1 MRALGY
7 VRVSTGGQERNGY
20 SMKAQ
25 RAAIQVDVARRGW
38 QLARIVEETGSGKSM
53 KQRPVLKA
61 LLAELDAGEGDALV
75 VAKLDRLSRSCV
87 DFGAILARAQ
97 KKGWTLV
104 APDLGVDTSTA
115 GGELL
120 ANVMISVAQW
130 ERRAIGERTR
140 DALAQARAK
149 GTRLGRPPSM
159 DPKTRARI
167 RGLRKRGHSLRAIA
181 ERLNA
186 EQVPTAQGGVRWHA
200 ETIRQALGE

>member
-1 MRALGY
+1 VNALGY

-20 SMKAQ
+20 SIKAQ
-25 RAAIQVDVARRGW
+25 RAAIQADVARRGW
-38 QLARIVEETGSGKSM
+38 KLVRIAEETGSGKSM

-61 LLAELDAGEGDALV
+61 LLGELDAGDALV

-87 DFGAILARAQ
+87 DFGTILAGAQ

-104 APDLGVDTSTA
+104 ALDLGVDTSTA

-140 DALAQARAK
+140 DALAAAKAK
-149 GTRLGRPPSM
+149 GVRLGRPPTM
-159 DPKTRARI
+159 DPKVRTRI
-167 RGLRKRGHSLRAIA
+167 RALRKRGHSLRTIA

-186 EQVPTAQGGVRWHA
+186 ENVPTAQGGRRWHA
-200 ETIRQALGE
+200 ETIRQVLGE